1 MPEKASSG
9 MMDGVPSMRR
19 DGGAVLCYSFPPY
32 GDAPAESARASAG
45 AALLSQLRAGNQRS
59 TDVRRLLCR
68 DLPPLWYAAG
78 IARRT
83 RNRIM
88 DPVPVLAADVDSSS
102 AARANQN
109 NPTRAK
115 PTLVRGLSLLDSV
128 LLLVSGIIG
137 SSIFLT
143 AKDIAVPLPQPI
155 LFLLV
160 WVLGA
165 VISLFG
171 CVAFAELG
179 SMFPDSGGQYIYLR
193 EAYGDLVAFLYGWM
207 LFAVANG
214 GSIAALSVASAAY
227 LGKVFPV
234 ASEQRVVFALLGI
247 SVTRAHVLGLV
258 LIAILTYVNVVG
270 LRWGTLLQNVST
282 WTKFTAM
289 AAFVVLGFAIGKG
302 SWSNF
307 HAPGTSLTMGLAPTQ
322 LISAL
327 GVGLIAVFWAYDG
340 WVYITWVAGEVKE
353 PRRNVPL
360 AMVLGVLA
368 VGVIYVAM
376 NMTYVYA
383 LPLKEIAVHETI
395 AHAAA
400 EALFSP
406 GAAMW
411 LSLVIAVSCF
421 SAAATC
427 TLSGA
432 RVYLAMAQDGVF
444 FKRMAVIHPKWR
456 TPAFSLVGQGA
467 WAAALTLS
475 GRYDQLYT
483 YVIYGM
489 VLSYTLTV
497 MGMFLLRWKR
507 PEIPRPYRC
516 TGYPWLPA
524 IYVLIGAA
532 WTLNTIITRPSEA
545 FWGTAIVLVGV
556 PGYLYWKRSGR
567 A

>member
-1 MPEKASSG
+1 MNTAPNPQTSATETSS
-9 MMDGVPSMRR
+9 
-19 DGGAVLCYSFPPY
+19 
-32 GDAPAESARASAG
+32 
-45 AALLSQLRAGNQRS
+45 
-59 TDVRRLLCR
+59 
-68 DLPPLWYAAG
+68 
-78 IARRT
+78 T
-83 RNRIM
+83 R
-88 DPVPVLAADVDSSS
+88 
-102 AARANQN
+102 
-109 NPTRAK
+109 
-115 PTLVRGLSLLDSV
+115 PTLVRGLNLLDSV

-143 AKDIAVPLPQPI
+143 AKDIAGPLPHP
-155 LFLLV
+155 LWFFLV
-160 WVLGA
+160 WVLGG
-165 VISLFG
+165 VISLCA

-214 GSIAALSVASAAY
+214 GTIAALSVASAAY
-227 LGKVFPV
+227 MGNIVPAISQDHVIFS
-234 ASEQRVVFALLGI
+234 AAGVVF
-247 SVTRAHVLGLV
+247 TRAHLVGLGLIV
-258 LIAILTYVNVVG
+258 SLTYVNVVG
-270 LRWGTLLQNVST
+270 LRWGALLQNVST
-282 WTKFTAM
+282 WTKFAAM
-289 AAFVVLGFAIGKG
+289 AAFVGLGFAIGKG
-302 SWSNF
+302 HWSNF
-307 HAPGTSLTMGLAPTQ
+307 SSHAAGGLSMGLSPGQ

-368 VGVIYVAM
+368 VGAIYIAM
-376 NMTYVYA
+376 NLTYVYA
-383 LPLKEIAVHETI
+383 MPLSEVSKYETI

-400 EALFSP
+400 ARLFSP
-406 GAAMW
+406 GAAVW
-411 LSLVIAVSCF
+411 LSATIAVSCF

-456 TPAFSLVGQGA
+456 TPAFSLIGQGI
-467 WAAALTLS
+467 WAALLTLS

-483 YVIYGM
+483 YVIFGM

-497 MGMFLLRWKR
+497 IGLFVLRWNR
-507 PEIPRPYRC
+507 PDVPRPYRC

-524 IYVLIGAA
+524 IYVLVGVA
-532 WTLNTIITRPSEA
+532 WTLNTVITRPTEA
-545 FWGTAIVLVGV
+545 FWGTTIVLIGV
-556 PGYLYWKRSGR
+556 PGYLYWKRKNR
-567 A
+567 ARLGSS

>member
-1 MPEKASSG
+1 
-9 MMDGVPSMRR
+9 MMDS
-19 DGGAVLCYSFPPY
+19 
-32 GDAPAESARASAG
+32 APAAEAPD
-45 AALLSQLRAGNQRS
+45 S
-59 TDVRRLLCR
+59 T
-68 DLPPLWYAAG
+68 
-78 IARRT
+78 T
-83 RNRIM
+83 
-88 DPVPVLAADVDSSS
+88 
-102 AARANQN
+102 Q
-109 NPTRAK
+109 

-143 AKDIAVPLPQPI
+143 AKDIAGPLPQPI

-160 WVLGA
+160 WVIGG
-165 VISLFG
+165 VVSLFG

-179 SMFPDSGGQYIYLR
+179 SMFPESGGQYVYLR

-214 GSIAALSVASAAY
+214 GTIAALSVASAAY
-227 LGKVFPV
+227 AGQVFPIV
-234 ASEQRVVFALLGI
+234 SQEHVVLSLVGI
-247 SVTRAHVLGLV
+247 TITRAHVFGLL
-258 LIAILTYVNVVG
+258 LIAILTCVNVMG
-270 LRWGTLLQNVST
+270 LRWGALLQNLST
-282 WTKFTAM
+282 WTKFAAM

-302 SWSNF
+302 DWSHF
-307 HAPGTSLTMGLAPTQ
+307 RSHGVGLSMGLHPAQ
-322 LISAL
+322 LISAM
-327 GVGLIAVFWAYDG
+327 GIALIAVFWAYDG

-360 AMVLGVLA
+360 AMVLGVVV
-368 VGVIYVAM
+368 VGVIYMAM
-376 NMTYVYA
+376 NITYLYA
-383 LPLKEIAVHETI
+383 LPVREIAQHETI

-400 EALFSP
+400 AALFSP
-406 GAAMW
+406 HAAMW
-411 LSLVIAVSCF
+411 LSLTIAVSCF

-432 RVYLAMAQDGVF
+432 RVSLAMAQDGVF
-444 FKRMAVIHPKWR
+444 FKRLAVIHPKWR
-456 TPAFSLVGQGA
+456 TPAFSLIAQGV
-467 WAAALTLS
+467 WAAVLTLS

-497 MGMFLLRWKR
+497 IGMFLLRWKR

-524 IYVLIGAA
+524 IYVLMGAV
-532 WTLNTIITRPSEA
+532 WTLNTIITRPTQA

-556 PGYLYWKRSGR
+556 PFYLYWKRSNRKAANGPLR
-567 A
+567 P

>member
-1 MPEKASSG
+1 MPETQ
-9 MMDGVPSMRR
+9 PSN
-19 DGGAVLCYSFPPY
+19 A
-32 GDAPAESARASAG
+32 
-45 AALLSQLRAGNQRS
+45 Q
-59 TDVRRLLCR
+59 
-68 DLPPLWYAAG
+68 
-78 IARRT
+78 
-83 RNRIM
+83 
-88 DPVPVLAADVDSSS
+88 
-102 AARANQN
+102 
-109 NPTRAK
+109 

-128 LLLVSGIIG
+128 LLLVSGVIG

-143 AKDIAVPLPQPI
+143 AKDIAGPLPQPA

-165 VISLFG
+165 AFSLCA

-193 EAYGDLVAFLYGWM
+193 EAYGDLIAFLYGWM
-207 LFAVANG
+207 LFSVANG
-214 GSIAALSVASAAY
+214 GTIAALSVASAAY
-227 LGKVFPV
+227 VGQVFPV
-234 ASEQRVVFALLGI
+234 VSQEQVAFSIASIAI
-247 SVTRAHVLGLV
+247 TRAHLLGLV
-258 LIAILTYVNVVG
+258 LIAVLTYVNVVG
-270 LRWGTLLQNVST
+270 LRWGALLQNVST

-302 SWSNF
+302 DWSHF
-307 HAPGTSLTMGLAPTQ
+307 RAHGVSLTLGLGPAQ
-322 LISAL
+322 LISAF
-327 GVGLIAVFWAYDG
+327 GVGLIAVYWAYDG

-368 VGVIYVAM
+368 VAVIYLAM
-376 NMTYVYA
+376 NMTYLYA
-383 LPLKEIAVHETI
+383 LPLREIATHETI

-400 EALFSP
+400 TALFSSR
-406 GAAMW
+406 AAVW
-411 LSLVIAVSCF
+411 LSLMIAVSCF

-456 TPAFSLVGQGA
+456 TPTFSLIGQGI

-483 YVIYGM
+483 YVIFGM

-497 MGMFLLRWKR
+497 IGLFILRWKR

-524 IYVLIGAA
+524 IYILIGVT
-532 WTLNTIITRPSEA
+532 WILNTIIKRPMEA
-545 FWGTAIVLVGV
+545 FWSIAIVLVGV
-556 PGYLYWKRSGR
+556 PGYLYWKRSSRKAATGVDDV
-567 A
+567 

>member
-1 MPEKASSG
+1 MGPASVQPVSETQSS
-9 MMDGVPSMRR
+9 DSQPS
-19 DGGAVLCYSFPPY
+19 
-32 GDAPAESARASAG
+32 
-45 AALLSQLRAGNQRS
+45 
-59 TDVRRLLCR
+59 
-68 DLPPLWYAAG
+68 
-78 IARRT
+78 
-83 RNRIM
+83 
-88 DPVPVLAADVDSSS
+88 
-102 AARANQN
+102 
-109 NPTRAK
+109 
-115 PTLVRGLSLLDSV
+115 LVRGLSLLDSV

-143 AKDIAVPLPQPI
+143 AKDIATPLPQPI

-165 VISLFG
+165 VISLFA
-171 CVAFAELG
+171 CAAFAELG
-179 SMFPDSGGQYIYLR
+179 SMFPDSGGQYVFLR

-214 GSIAALSVASAAY
+214 GTIAALSVASAAY
-227 LGKVFPV
+227 IGQVFPV
-234 ASEQRVVFALLGI
+234 VSQEHVVAAFHIPWPVLGNGHLVFTAAEI
-247 SVTRAHVLGLV
+247 VLTRAHIFGLV
-258 LIAILTYVNVVG
+258 LIAALTYVNVVG

-289 AAFVVLGFAIGKG
+289 AAFVVLGFAVGKG
-302 SWSNF
+302 DWSHF
-307 HAPGTSLTMGLAPTQ
+307 HSHGVSLTMGLGPAQ

-340 WVYITWVAGEVKE
+340 WVYITWVAGEVKN

-368 VGVIYVAM
+368 VGAIYMAM

-383 LPLKEIAVHETI
+383 LPLTEVAQHETI

-400 EALFSP
+400 AALFSP
-406 GAAMW
+406 RAALW
-411 LSLVIAVSCF
+411 LSLVIAISCF

-432 RVYLAMAQDGVF
+432 RVYMAMAQDGVF

-456 TPAFSLVGQGA
+456 TPAFSLIGQGIL
-467 WAAALTLS
+467 AAALTVS

-483 YVIYGM
+483 YVIFGM

-497 MGMFLLRWKR
+497 IGLFILRWKR
-507 PEIPRPYRC
+507 PDIPRPYRC
-516 TGYPWLPA
+516 AGYPWLPA
-524 IYVLIGAA
+524 IYVLIGTA
-532 WTLNTIITRPSEA
+532 WTLNTIFTRPWEA
-545 FWGTAIVLVGV
+545 FWGMVIILIGV
-556 PGYLYWKRSGR
+556 PGYLYWKRGTR
-567 A
+567 KTAAVE

>member
-1 MPEKASSG
+1 MEPIPVVPAS
-9 MMDGVPSMRR
+9 DTPST
-19 DGGAVLCYSFPPY
+19 
-32 GDAPAESARASAG
+32 ES
-45 AALLSQLRAGNQRS
+45 
-59 TDVRRLLCR
+59 
-68 DLPPLWYAAG
+68 
-78 IARRT
+78 
-83 RNRIM
+83 
-88 DPVPVLAADVDSSS
+88 
-102 AARANQN
+102 
-109 NPTRAK
+109 K
-115 PTLVRGLSLLDSV
+115 PTLVRGLGLLDSV

-143 AKDIAVPLPQPI
+143 AKDIAGPLPQPV

-160 WVLGA
+160 WVFGA
-165 VISLFG
+165 LISLCACF
-171 CVAFAELG
+171 AFAELG

-193 EAYGDLVAFLYGWM
+193 EAYGDLIAFLYGWM
-207 LFAVANG
+207 LFSVANG
-214 GSIAALSVASAAY
+214 GTIAALSVASAAY
-227 LGKVFPV
+227 MGQVFPIISQEHV
-234 ASEQRVVFALLGI
+234 ATVLHFPWPSLVFGADLTWRSLFDLHLI
-247 SVTRAHVLGLV
+247 WTTAAIEITRAHLFGLF
-258 LIAILTYVNVVG
+258 LIVVLTYVNVVG
-270 LRWGTLLQNVST
+270 LRWGALLQNVST

-289 AAFVVLGFAIGKG
+289 AAFVILGFAIGKG

-307 HAPGTSLTMGLAPTQ
+307 HSHGVGLTMGLGPTQ

-327 GVGLIAVFWAYDG
+327 GVGLIAVYWAYDG
-340 WVYITWVAGEVKE
+340 WVYITWVAGEVKN

-368 VGVIYVAM
+368 VGVIYIAM
-376 NMTYVYA
+376 NLTYMYA
-383 LPLKEIAVHETI
+383 LPLREIAAHETI

-400 EALFSP
+400 AALFSP
-406 GAAMW
+406 GTAVW
-411 LSLVIAVSCF
+411 LSLMIALSCF

-456 TPAFSLVGQGA
+456 TPAFSLIGQGI

-497 MGMFLLRWKR
+497 VAMFWLRWKR

-516 TGYPWLPA
+516 TGYPWLPG
-524 IYVLIGAA
+524 IYVLIGVA
-532 WTLNTIITRPSEA
+532 WILNTTIKRPMES
-545 FWGTAIVLVGV
+545 FWSMAIVLIGV
-556 PGYLYWKRSGR
+556 PGYLYWKRSHR
-567 A
+567 KAAE

>member
-1 MPEKASSG
+1 MDTTAVPPETG
-9 MMDGVPSMRR
+9 DPSV
-19 DGGAVLCYSFPPY
+19 A
-32 GDAPAESARASAG
+32 
-45 AALLSQLRAGNQRS
+45 Q
-59 TDVRRLLCR
+59 
-68 DLPPLWYAAG
+68 
-78 IARRT
+78 
-83 RNRIM
+83 
-88 DPVPVLAADVDSSS
+88 
-102 AARANQN
+102 
-109 NPTRAK
+109 
-115 PTLVRGLSLLDSV
+115 PTLIRGLGLLDSV

-143 AKDIAVPLPQPI
+143 AKDIATPLPQPV
-155 LFLLV
+155 LFLSV

-165 VISLFG
+165 VISLFA
-171 CVAFAELG
+171 CAAFAELG
-179 SMFPDSGGQYIYLR
+179 SMFPDSGGQYVYLR

-207 LFAVANG
+207 LFSVANG
-214 GSIAALSVASAAY
+214 GSIAALSVAAAAY
-227 LGKVFPV
+227 VGQVFPV
-234 ASEQRVVFALLGI
+234 VSQEHVVVSALGMAI
-247 SVTRAHVLGLV
+247 TRAHVLGLV

-289 AAFVVLGFAIGKG
+289 AAFVFLGFAIGKG
-302 SWSNF
+302 NWSNF
-307 HAPGTSLTMGLAPTQ
+307 HSHGAGLTLGMGPVQ

-327 GVGLIAVFWAYDG
+327 GVGMIAVFWAYDG
-340 WVYITWVAGEVKE
+340 WVYITWVAGEVKN

-368 VGVIYVAM
+368 VGAIYLAM
-376 NMTYVYA
+376 NVTYVYA
-383 LPLKEIAVHETI
+383 LPLTEIAKHETI

-400 EALFSP
+400 AVLFSP
-406 GAAMW
+406 GAAVW
-411 LSLVIAVSCF
+411 LSLMIAISCF

-456 TPAFSLVGQGA
+456 TPSFSLIGQGI
-467 WAAALTLS
+467 WAGALTLS

-497 MGMFLLRWKR
+497 IGMFLLRWKR
-507 PEIPRPYRC
+507 PDIPRPYRC

-524 IYVLIGAA
+524 IYVLVGTA
-532 WTLNTIITRPSEA
+532 WTLNTIWTRPTEA

-556 PGYLYWKRSGR
+556 PGYLYWKRMNRKASSVR
-567 A
+567 